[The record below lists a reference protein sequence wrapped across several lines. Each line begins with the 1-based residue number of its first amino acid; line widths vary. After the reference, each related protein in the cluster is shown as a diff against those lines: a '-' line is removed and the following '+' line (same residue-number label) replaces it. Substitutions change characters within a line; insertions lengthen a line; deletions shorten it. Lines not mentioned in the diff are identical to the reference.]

1 VQRGV
6 DGRQPRFVCEGMPD
20 PNAPPPKVPED
31 TFSSTEIPWPNVRAL
46 KAYAFDPTLDKFV
59 GN

>member
-1 VQRGV
+1 
-6 DGRQPRFVCEGMPD
+6 MPD